1 MEFKVGDRV
10 RVINDEQ
17 YSGLIGEIVAIIK
30 DRIDGSQL
38 WFHIDTGEEYPYAF
52 LESQIELY
60 EEKEEDFIVL
70 DNKNQQVRVLT
81 QEQIKL
87 EELEQ
92 RIEKLEKQNNCQNEQ
107 NNLQICKISTKK
119 EEIISKS
126 QLLSEDER
134 VILRNLDKMYK
145 YIARDFNDELDI
157 YEKCPE
163 KKEYF
168 HSAFCW
174 RNGGCCE
181 SLDMFPNLF
190 KFIKSMEE
198 PYNIEELLKGE
209 SEE

>member
-1 MEFKVGDRV
+1 MSK
-10 RVINDEQ
+10 N
-17 YSGLIGEIVAIIK
+17 GL
-30 DRIDGSQL
+30 
-38 WFHIDTGEEYPYAF
+38 
-52 LESQIELY
+52 
-60 EEKEEDFIVL
+60 
-70 DNKNQQVRVLT
+70 LT
-81 QEQIKL
+81 
-87 EELEQ
+87 
-92 RIEKLEKQNNCQNEQ
+92 
-107 NNLQICKISTKK
+107 
-119 EEIISKS
+119 
-126 QLLSEDER
+126 EDER

-209 SEE
+209 CGNE